1 MLKIK
6 KIILFILDSIKRL
19 LFLNNLNKNELN
31 GFITP
36 LTKFRLFPN
45 TRVTVPY
52 SLGRTVRGVS
62 FDKNLKF
69 DPAGRLCNDISIG
82 LDDKKIAN
90 NLSTVLYEQK
100 NMSAADILNLTN
112 NKNLQKYPAWSAVM
126 PWEKIT
132 IEEMFESYPETFYK
146 NRHSRGLIFENR
158 ERKSIIKMMYS
169 SRFIENRVSQMKEL
183 YESIKSNGV
192 IKDSNLPKVNIL
204 VKDNE
209 WRWFMGDGGKHRSYI
224 LSYLNHD
231 FFAARISLI
240 INKNEVIKW
249 HNVKN
254 GTYSVDEANEIF
266 DCYFEATKVFRGMV

>member
-132 IEEMFESYPETFYK
+132 IEEMFESYPESFYK

-209 WRWFMGDGGKHRSYI
+209 WRWFMGDGGNHRSYI

>member
-209 WRWFMGDGGKHRSYI
+209 WRWFMGDGGNHRSYI

>member
-6 KIILFILDSIKRL
+6 KIILFILDSIKRF

-169 SRFIENRVSQMKEL
+169 SRFIENRVGQMKEL
-183 YESIKSNGV
+183 YESIKSKGV

-209 WRWFMGDGGKHRSYI
+209 WRWFMGDGGNHRSYI